1 MIYLL
6 PGVSPAHQF
15 PQQIF
20 PSPNSAS
27 SRTLVTGRIST
38 LHPQTTSFPAIPL
51 SQAPATYSRAD
62 TPSPHT
68 PLLDLSVVKPMTA
81 SCLSTPAPPEVLM
94 STGQGSSV
102 SPRPGPSGVPQQSGS
117 TGAQERSIPSV
128 EQERSITSGDQEKPG
143 PSCVQDSMLS
153 CHPHKLDPEMIFQRE
168 GSRISTASY
177 SSFSLNY
184 LQSPR
189 LKSTENSNNENHQS
203 LDGFDQN
210 FFMTLNTLQANQ
222 IDDLENVLLPHLSM
236 DSRSDN
242 QLLDL
247 NNIDSVEN
255 NAEDN
260 DISTTSPEGGT
271 PCPNETSEHEEESE
285 TADGCLEEVE
295 ESEILNQEIG

>member
-1 MIYLL
+1 
-6 PGVSPAHQF
+6 
-15 PQQIF
+15 
-20 PSPNSAS
+20 
-27 SRTLVTGRIST
+27 
-38 LHPQTTSFPAIPL
+38 
-51 SQAPATYSRAD
+51 
-62 TPSPHT
+62 
-68 PLLDLSVVKPMTA
+68 
-81 SCLSTPAPPEVLM
+81 
-94 STGQGSSV
+94 
-102 SPRPGPSGVPQQSGS
+102 
-117 TGAQERSIPSV
+117 
-128 EQERSITSGDQEKPG
+128 
-143 PSCVQDSMLS
+143 MLS